1 MLFIATTLIFF
12 TILVVFFWIFEVLF
26 VKERFI
32 DRLEDLDPVAQIVEE
47 KKMTVKKRKTVF
59 YGISKLIPKRKNNKM
74 DEKLVSANLLIT
86 AEELFI
92 YRLLFSIALGFLVY
106 VLRQDILITTVV
118 SLAVWNSPKIFINKR
133 IKTRLDDFNEQLN
146 GGLIL
151 ISNALKAGHSFMQ
164 AVGIAARETQG
175 TFSEE
180 FKILLKELNFG
191 IPMDVAFDNMLVRV
205 NSGDMKLVVNA
216 IMIQKDI
223 GGNLSEILE
232 NISSTIRE
240 RQKIKNEMKTLTA
253 QGKMSGFIVM
263 MIPFFLAAVIYFFN
277 KEYIMLLFTTKL
289 GYMILAI
296 SFVSEFVGV
305 MFIRKIIKIEI

>member
-1 MLFIATTLIFF
+1 MLFIATTLMFF
-12 TILVVFFWIFEVLF
+12 TILVVLFWIFEVLF

-32 DRLEDLDPVAQIVEE
+32 ERLEDLDPISQIVED

-59 YGISKLIPKRKNNKM
+59 YGLSKLIPKRKNNKM
-74 DEKLVSANLLIT
+74 DEKLISANLLIT

-106 VLRQDILITTVV
+106 VLRQDILITAVV
-118 SLAVWNSPKIFINKR
+118 SLAVWNSPKMFINKR
-133 IKTRLDDFNEQLN
+133 IKKRLDDFNEQLN

-175 TFSEE
+175 TFSDE

-191 IPMDVAFDNMLVRV
+191 IPMDVAFENMLVRV

-289 GYMILAI
+289 GYTILAI

-305 MFIRKIIKIEI
+305 MFIRKIIKIEV

>member
-12 TILVVFFWIFEVLF
+12 TVLVVFFWIFEVLF

-32 DRLEDLDPVAQIVEE
+32 DRLEDLDPTTQIIDD

-59 YGISKLIPKRKNNKM
+59 SGIAKLIPKRKNNKM
-74 DEKLVSANLLIT
+74 DEKLISANLLIT

-92 YRLLFSIALGFLVY
+92 YRLLFSIVLGFSVY
-106 VLRQDILITTVV
+106 VLRQDILITAGV
-118 SLAVWNSPKIFINKR
+118 SLAVWNSPKMFINKR
-133 IKTRLDDFNEQLN
+133 IKNRLDDFNEQLN

-175 TFSEE
+175 TFSDE

-191 IPMDVAFDNMLVRV
+191 IPMDVAFENMLVRV

-296 SFVSEFVGV
+296 SFVSEFIGV
-305 MFIRKIIKIEI
+305 MFIRKIIKIEV

>member
-106 VLRQDILITTVV
+106 VLRQDILITAVV